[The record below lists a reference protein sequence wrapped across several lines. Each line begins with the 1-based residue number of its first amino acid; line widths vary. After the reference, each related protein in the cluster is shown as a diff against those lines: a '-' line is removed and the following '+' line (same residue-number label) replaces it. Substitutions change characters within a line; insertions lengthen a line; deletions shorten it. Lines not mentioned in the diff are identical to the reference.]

1 MKQISAV
8 LFILMLLLSACGAK
22 EKETP
27 AASTVGQETAQPAQ
41 AAQQKKTTSP
51 TFSEQDVLFPSEGH
65 PALVERDG
73 GSEWMTAFGEARSDA
88 VFQDYMTL
96 QAYLESHQKSPL
108 AVHFAGV
115 RTGDINIDWALVI
128 LLDEPENKALLDEIA
143 AIGLRTDY
151 RIEKG
156 TGTKAYLD
164 ACLPE
169 IRDKLNALRDKVKAG
184 TASDEEKELIQH
196 YKIGQPAVSY
206 DMGRICINVVIKTP
220 WYSIGENW
228 GEADMYR
235 DLEHC
240 KDLFR
245 KLIGDYDDI
254 MTFGFPV

>member
-1 MKQISAV
+1 MKQILAV
-8 LFILMLLLSACGAK
+8 LIILMLLLSACGAK

-27 AASTVGQETAQPAQ
+27 AAASTVIQDNVQPAQ
-41 AAQQKKTTSP
+41 LKNTSSQ

-65 PALVERDG
+65 PPFVESNG
-73 GSEWMTAFGEARSDA
+73 GSEWMTAFGDARSDA
-88 VFQDYMTL
+88 VWKDREAL
-96 QAYLESHQKSPL
+96 QAYLDSHQDSPL
-108 AVHFAGV
+108 AEHFAGMY
-115 RTGDINIDWALVI
+115 TADITLDWALVI
-128 LLDEPENKALLDEIA
+128 LLDEPEDKALLEEIA
-143 AIGLRTDY
+143 AIGMRTDY

-184 TASDEEKELIQH
+184 TASSEEKELIEH
-196 YKIGQPAVSY
+196 YKIGQPSVSY

-220 WYSIGENW
+220 WYSVGENW
-228 GEADMYR
+228 GETDMYR

-245 KLIGDYDDI
+245 KLVGDYDDV